1 MGKQG
6 KIENIFE
13 MERYLGSARTDRLK
27 RNSAG
32 RSFEEIELLPFDKIE
47 GTLPNELRAVE

>member
-1 MGKQG
+1 M
-6 KIENIFE
+6 ENIFE
-13 MERYLGSARTDRLK
+13 MERYLGSDRTDRLK

-32 RSFEEIELLPFDKIE
+32 RSFEEIELLPFDKNKIE